1 MKTFTKLFLPFL
13 ICSFFTTSC
22 SENNK
27 QPASST
33 SIFYLKDVTAS
44 AKNTKNSLTLNAAKL
59 MDLVGF
65 DSNSKASVTYA
76 HSIISE
82 VHLNQVFSATIP
94 TANLDNYNKFK
105 RKNQVKKF
113 LTKVDKGLKD
123 LSQVQQGRTSS
134 SIFIPV
140 GKIINR
146 LAKTKTN
153 KQVLILYTDLFENT
167 FILSKYDPS
176 QMKKIED
183 FPKFLHDI
191 LDKET
196 PIVGKLD
203 KMTIYIVNQPSSD
216 TDKDFYIISNI
227 YKDWLT
233 SKGARVEIRASL

>member
-1 MKTFTKLFLPFL
+1 MNTFIKLFASFL
-13 ICSFFTTSC
+13 TCLLFVTSC
-22 SENNK
+22 SENNR
-27 QPASST
+27 QSASST
-33 SIFYLKDVTAS
+33 TIFYLKDVTAS
-44 AKNTKNSLTLNAAKL
+44 AKNTENSLTLNATKL

-94 TANLDNYNKFK
+94 TANLDNFNKFK

-113 LTKVDKGLKD
+113 LTKVDTGLKD
-123 LSQVQQGRTSS
+123 LEQVQKGRTSS

-146 LAKTKTN
+146 LAQTKTN
-153 KQVLILYTDLFENT
+153 KQVLILHTDLFENT

-183 FPKFLHDI
+183 FPKFLHQI

-196 PIVGKLD
+196 PIVGRLD
-203 KMTIYIVNQPSSD
+203 KMTIYIINQPSSD
-216 TDKDFYIISNI
+216 TDKDFYIISNM
-227 YKDWLT
+227 YKDWLE
-233 SKGARVEIRASL
+233 SKGATVEIRASL